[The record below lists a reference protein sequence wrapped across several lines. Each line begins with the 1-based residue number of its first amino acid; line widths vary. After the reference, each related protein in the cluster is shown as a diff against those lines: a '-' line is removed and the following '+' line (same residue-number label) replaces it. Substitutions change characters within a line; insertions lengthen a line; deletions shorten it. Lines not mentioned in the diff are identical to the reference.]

1 MGIPATAPPE
11 SPRGVLTHG
20 HLWSRP
26 DGTGLHAPAGEL
38 VLEAGTGA
46 NLLSS
51 VWPVVR
57 LIGQSCPQ
65 ARVHG
70 RLLPG
75 GVGAVPQP
83 PPGRR
88 GFVPVDCYP
97 AGCRLPALAGITG
110 PACGRSAAGQ
120 DGRVGRAGLCR
131 PPAGPPPGLA
141 RLRRAALDAGR
152 ATRAVQRD
160 RVLTHRLRELGF
172 EDLASY
178 LRHAQTTGI
187 SLRSVCKTT
196 GLGWAR
202 LRRELKVADITA
214 GSATPSSVQPR
225 RPRRL
230 PQKQHSQDKSHYW
243 RERGRLHPARLALRL
258 RVSAALHR
266 QCAGHLGIR
275 VVSARMGTAGATT
288 SPQTRL

>member
-20 HLWSRP
+20 PPVVTARRH
-26 DGTGLHAPAGEL
+26 GPARASWRVG
-38 VLEAGTGA
+38 AGGRHGA

-196 GLGWAR
+196 GLGWGQIAAGTEGGR
-202 LRRELKVADITA
+202 HHGRVGYAQQRPAAAAAQVAA
-214 GSATPSSVQPR
+214 
-225 RPRRL
+225 
-230 PQKQHSQDKSHYW
+230 
-243 RERGRLHPARLALRL
+243 E
-258 RVSAALHR
+258 AAL
-266 QCAGHLGIR
+266 
-275 VVSARMGTAGATT
+275 AR
-288 SPQTRL
+288 